1 MTSARIALVHT
12 GGTIGSIG
20 RDRLDL
26 AWYLDTDETRS
37 AEELLGAL
45 PELERIAE
53 VRPVRYDTALSHAL
67 SPTDWLKLG
76 TTVSALVDDPDV
88 DGVVVTHG
96 TNTLEESAYFLWLT
110 TPSTKPVVVCGAM
123 RPWSGLSTD
132 GPANL
137 LNAVR
142 VAADA
147 RSADHGVLVA
157 FNDMIFSARD
167 VTKTSTRSLHAFTS
181 PELGPLGYCGSDG
194 HVLYYHRSER
204 IRTSHIPIPS
214 ADVTLPRVDILVS
227 YAGADGMFVEAA
239 VEAGA
244 RGIVSAGTGSGV
256 PTPAEAAALCM
267 AGEAGVVVCQASRV
281 GGGRV
286 SRGPA
291 LRRRGWIAA
300 DNLNPWKA
308 RVLLTLALTRT
319 KDPDEIQGLFDSC

>member
-67 SPTDWLKLG
+67 SPTGWLKLG

-110 TPSTKPVVVCGAM
+110 TPPTKPVVVCGAM
-123 RPWSGLSTD
+123 RPWS
-132 GPANL
+132 
-137 LNAVR
+137 
-142 VAADA
+142 
-147 RSADHGVLVA
+147 
-157 FNDMIFSARD
+157 
-167 VTKTSTRSLHAFTS
+167 
-181 PELGPLGYCGSDG
+181 
-194 HVLYYHRSER
+194 
-204 IRTSHIPIPS
+204 
-214 ADVTLPRVDILVS
+214 
-227 YAGADGMFVEAA
+227 A

-256 PTPAEAAALCM
+256 PTPAEAAALPND
-267 AGEAGVVVCQASRV
+267 SH
-281 GGGRV
+281 
-286 SRGPA
+286 
-291 LRRRGWIAA
+291 RRSSTSGWS
-300 DNLNPWKA
+300 LPS
-308 RVLLTLALTRT
+308 
-319 KDPDEIQGLFDSC
+319 P